1 VLRVCRSAIPASCI
15 TLADLIIQVAA
26 KVVIMQEAL
35 RVIVAEDE
43 ALIRM
48 DVVATLQEAGYEV
61 VGEAGDGEEAVR
73 LAIELMPDLMIM
85 DIKMPKLDGIS
96 AAEKISEHK
105 IPVVLLTA
113 FSQADLVKRAADAGA
128 MAYVTK
134 PFKPSDLLPA
144 IQIALSRSEEL
155 FALETEIADLNERL
169 ETRKLMDRAK
179 GLLQSKMKLSEPEA
193 FRWIQKASM
202 DRRLSMS
209 QVAKAVLEQLGDK

>member
-1 VLRVCRSAIPASCI
+1 MLRVCRSAIPASCI

-26 KVVIMQEAL
+26 NVVIMQEAL

-73 LAIELMPDLMIM
+73 LAIELVPDLMIM

-96 AAEKISEHK
+96 AAEKISELK

-155 FALETEIADLNERL
+155 FALETEIVDLNERL

-209 QVAKAVLEQLGDK
+209 QVAKAVLEQLGEK